1 MQLPAVPPAALST
14 VGIQSTAWINL
25 VKNKIVLK
33 NFQRLMMV
41 HLNKENKK
49 ISFNKTSIFFSE
61 NSVDKN
67 EMIHYIKLLELIS
80 KL

>member
-1 MQLPAVPPAALST
+1 
-14 VGIQSTAWINL
+14 
-25 VKNKIVLK
+25 
-33 NFQRLMMV
+33 MMV

-49 ISFNKTSIFFSE
+49 ISYNKTSIFFSE

>member
-1 MQLPAVPPAALST
+1 MQLPAVPPVALST

-33 NFQRLMMV
+33 KFQRLMMI
-41 HLNKENKK
+41 HLNKENKNFHIIK
-49 ISFNKTSIFFSE
+49 PVFFSE

-67 EMIHYIKLLELIS
+67 EMIHYIKLLELTS